1 MRNEL
6 LLKMESGEAL
16 NDSEKRELFMEM
28 GKSTSEAE
36 QLRKDFA
43 QTRGELLLPV
53 LRQQSLI
60 RQIFTEQN
68 TNGQQIPFPIRSKK
82 IRAAWYMA
90 SISGVPQRTA
100 EQDEM
105 VFPTFYI
112 KGGVRWYLDY
122 AKAGNYELIEGLE
135 NDQMD
140 EVAYKE
146 NLAGWTLIKAA
157 ESSSDMLSI
166 PKLSSNGAQFT
177 VDVMIEIITQLEEQE
192 DRRQISD
199 IYLSPR
205 RYNEILSW
213 AKLDVQQLDDG
224 TRREIFSRGPDAVA
238 SILRSWGVAF
248 HKVFDPE
255 FVDDTKCYCFD
266 GNRFG
271 IMPVDKRW
279 ETVHDDQAKMTWED
293 GWIGRE
299 QIGFGITDVPSGCV
313 YNFQ

>member
-1 MRNEL
+1 MRNDL
-6 LLKMESGEAL
+6 LLKIESGDAL
-16 NDSEKRELFMEM
+16 SDSEKRELFMEM
-28 GKSTSEAE
+28 GKNSREAE
-36 QLRKDFA
+36 ELRKDFA
-43 QTRGELLLPV
+43 ASRGELLLPV

-60 RQIFTEQN
+60 RQIFRESF
-68 TNGQQIPFPIRSKK
+68 TNGQQIPYPIRSKR
-82 IRAAWYMA
+82 IRAAWFMA

-112 KGGVRWYLDY
+112 KGGARWYLDY
-122 AKAGNYELIEGLE
+122 ARAGNYELIEELE

-157 ESSSDMLSI
+157 EASGDMLVIDKISAET
-166 PKLSSNGAQFT
+166 GFT
-177 VDVMIEIITQLEEQE
+177 VKVMVEIITNLEEQ
-192 DRRQISD
+192 DDKRQISD

-205 RYNEILSW
+205 RYNDILNW
-213 AKLDVQQLDDG
+213 AKLDVEQLDDG
-224 TRREIFSRGPDAVA
+224 TRREIFSRGPEAVA
-238 SILRSWGVAF
+238 NILRSWGVAF

-255 FVDDTKCYCFD
+255 FVDDTKCYCFQ
-266 GNRFG
+266 GSRFG
-271 IMPVDKRW
+271 VMPVDKRW

-299 QIGFGITDVPSGCV
+299 QVGFGITDLPSGCV
-313 YNFQ
+313 YKFA

>member
-1 MRNEL
+1 MRHEL
-6 LLKMESGEAL
+6 VLKMESGEVL

-28 GKSTSEAE
+28 GKTTVEAE
-36 QLRKDFA
+36 ELRRDFA

-53 LRQQSLI
+53 LKQQSLI
-60 RQIFTEQN
+60 RQIFSESF
-68 TNGQQIPFPIRSKK
+68 TNGQQIPYPIRSKK
-82 IRAAWYMA
+82 VRAAWFMA

-100 EQDEM
+100 EADEI

-157 ESSSDMLSI
+157 EASGDMLVIDKLASDGATFTI
-166 PKLSSNGAQFT
+166 P
-177 VDVMIEIITQLEEQE
+177 VMVEIITQLEQQP
-192 DRRQISD
+192 DRRKITD

-205 RYNEILSW
+205 RYNEMLKW
-213 AKLDVQQLDDG
+213 AQLDIQQLDDG

-238 SILRSWGVAF
+238 SVLSSWGVAF
-248 HKVFDPE
+248 HKCYDPE
-255 FVDDTKCYCFD
+255 FVNDTKCYCFD
-266 GNRFG
+266 GTRFG
-271 IMPVDKRW
+271 VMPVDKRW

-299 QIGFGITDVPSGCV
+299 QVGFGITDLPSGCV
-313 YNFQ
+313 YKFV

>member
-1 MRNEL
+1 MRHEL

-16 NDSEKRELFMEM
+16 NDTEKRELFMEM
-28 GKSTSEAE
+28 GNTTPEAE
-36 QLRKDFA
+36 DLRRDFA

-60 RQIFTEQN
+60 RQIFTESF
-68 TNGQQIPFPIRSKK
+68 TNGQQIPFPIRSKR
-82 IRAAWYMA
+82 IRAAWFMA
-90 SISGVPQRTA
+90 SISGVPQRTGEA
-100 EQDEM
+100 DEI

-140 EVAYKE
+140 EIAYKE

-157 ESSSDMLSI
+157 EASGDMLVIS
-166 PKLSSNGAQFT
+166 KLATDGDRFSVN
-177 VDVMIEIITQLEEQE
+177 VMIEIITQQEEQP
-192 DRRQISD
+192 DRRKITD

-205 RYNEILSW
+205 RYNEMLKW
-213 AKLDVQQLDDG
+213 AQLNVEELDDG
-224 TRREIFSRGPDAVA
+224 TRREIFTGGPERI
-238 SILRSWGVAF
+238 SNILRSWNVAF
-248 HKVFDPE
+248 HKCFDPE
-255 FVDDTKCYCFD
+255 FVNDTKCYCFD
-266 GNRFG
+266 GTRFG
-271 IMPVDKRW
+271 HMPVDKRW

-299 QIGFGITDVPSGCV
+299 QLGFGITDLPSGLV
-313 YNFQ
+313 YSFV